1 MAADRHFFN
10 SLTGSIKTLSPVAAV
25 AITAVYAISIYAF
38 QPEVPEP
45 PGNIVPVP
53 TATPRKVKQIM
64 PADINGDGPDRT
76 RSTRERTETVNNNET
91 LRTNG
96 QSNPN
101 GNPAAVSPAGANSP
115 TPRRTPSGIVED
127 RTFDWEFRHVPQNP
141 ATAAGVPAPEQN
153 GGNAANASG
162 QPVTSGPLNAKGGG
176 DVSMEELHLKKKP
189 AARTKQSTNRATPT
203 SAPGGPRNL
212 LPYLE
217 QSNVRT
223 PPRTNTSSNRATGTA
238 TGGTT
243 KKAIKRKTKTR
254 PKN

>member
-10 SLTGSIKTLSPVAAV
+10 SLAGSIKTLSPVAAV

-96 QSNPN
+96 QSAP
-101 GNPAAVSPAGANSP
+101 GTTNPAAQ
-115 TPRRTPSGIVED
+115 TTPS
-127 RTFDWEFRHVPQNP
+127 
-141 ATAAGVPAPEQN
+141 A
-153 GGNAANASG
+153 
-162 QPVTSGPLNAKGGG
+162 
-176 DVSMEELHLKKKP
+176 
-189 AARTKQSTNRATPT
+189 NRA
-203 SAPGGPRNL
+203 APGAPRGL

-223 PPRTNTSSNRATGTA
+223 PTRTNASSNTAAGTA
-238 TGGTT
+238 SGGTT
-243 KKAIKRKTKTR
+243 RKTVKKKTKTR
-254 PKN
+254 RKN